1 MQEIEIYKDIWGWL
15 LEFVHSGVMA
25 WLVRILAF
33 NVVVVLLAWVD
44 HLYYKYNWKERIIRF
59 KDAMTQEE

>member
-1 MQEIEIYKDIWGWL
+1 MQEIEIYKDIWNVL
-15 LEFVHSGVMA
+15 VAFVHSGAMV
-25 WLVRILAF
+25 WLLRMLLV
-33 NVVVVLLAWVD
+33 NVLVWLLVWVD

>member
-1 MQEIEIYKDIWGWL
+1 MQEIEIYKDIWEWL
-15 LEFVHSGVMA
+15 REFVHSGVMV
-25 WLVRILAF
+25 WLLHILVF

-44 HLYYKYNWKERIIRF
+44 HLYYKYNWKESIIRF

>member
-1 MQEIEIYKDIWGWL
+1 MLLVNVLVWL
-15 LEFVHSGVMA
+15 LV
-25 WLVRILAF
+25 
-33 NVVVVLLAWVD
+33 WVD